1 MMTHCT
7 QAAQQMEGRW
17 LSSLVVLLVVATVV
31 MGALQPVGL
40 AAAADCLVN
49 EIRLEIQD
57 TPSWGVIIPPI
68 QARLSTLT
76 RDCVCELTPYLNN
89 SRFALGRTYDSG
101 ITALP
106 ACLSPNSE
114 KMAPLAHTTLGTNHQ
129 VNARTQTLRVSILSY
144 NSKKRVFTM
153 RTTLP
158 EIKRSLIY
166 TPAATIIG
174 PVQEFQNVPPSD
186 ERSMTQTVPA
196 VPPLDNP
203 SALFGDHPWGPLN
216 QFQGLQQ
223 LPNGETHRMNMTTAL
238 ALHGRDCVSD
248 CP

>member
-1 MMTHCT
+1 MIHCT
-7 QAAQQMEGRW
+7 RATQQMERWW
-17 LSSLVVLLVVATVV
+17 LSSLVGFLVVAMVV
-31 MGALQPVGL
+31 MGTLQPVGL

-49 EIRLEIQD
+49 EISLVVQD

-68 QARLSTLT
+68 QARPSTLT

-89 SRFALGRTYDSG
+89 SRFALGRTYNSG

-114 KMAPLAHTTLGTNHQ
+114 KMAPLAHTTLGPIHQ
-129 VNARTQTLRVSILSY
+129 LNSKMQPLRVSILSY
-144 NSKKRVFTM
+144 NSKKHVFTI

-158 EIKRSLIY
+158 EIKRSLSY
-166 TPAATIIG
+166 TPATTIIG
-174 PVQEFQNVPPSD
+174 PVQEFQNAPPLD
-186 ERSMTQTVPA
+186 DRSMTEAIPS
-196 VPPLDNP
+196 VPPMDKP
-203 SALFGDHPWGPLN
+203 STLFGNYYWGPLN
-216 QFQGLQQ
+216 QFQGLQR
-223 LPNGETHRMNMTTAL
+223 LPNGESHRMNMTTAL

>member
-7 QAAQQMEGRW
+7 QAAQQMERRW
-17 LSSLVVLLVVATVV
+17 ISSLVGFLVVATVV
-31 MGALQPVGL
+31 MGTLQPVGL
-40 AAAADCLVN
+40 AAAADCLAN
-49 EIRLEIQD
+49 EISLAVQD
-57 TPSWGVIIPPI
+57 TPSLGGIIPPI

-76 RDCVCELTPYLNN
+76 RDYVCELTPYLNN
-89 SRFALGRTYDSG
+89 SRFALGRTYNSG

-106 ACLSPNSE
+106 ACLSPKSE
-114 KMAPLAHTTLGTNHQ
+114 KMAPLAHTTLGSIHQ
-129 VNARTQTLRVSILSY
+129 LNSKMQPLRVSILSY
-144 NSKKRVFTM
+144 NSKKHVFTI

-174 PVQEFQNVPPSD
+174 PVQEFQNAPPSD
-186 ERSMTQTVPA
+186 ERSMTQTIPA
-196 VPPLDNP
+196 VPPLDKP

-216 QFQGLQQ
+216 QFQGLQR
-223 LPNGETHRMNMTTAL
+223 LPNGESHRMNMTTAL

>member
-7 QAAQQMEGRW
+7 QTTQQMEERW
-17 LSSLVVLLVVATVV
+17 LSPLVGSLVVATVV
-31 MGALQPVGL
+31 MATLQPVGL
-40 AAAADCLVN
+40 ADAAECVKNDDTVAV
-49 EIRLEIQD
+49 QG
-57 TPSWGVIIPPI
+57 TPSWDAIIPPL
-68 QARLSTLT
+68 QTQSGTVT
-76 RDCVCELTPYLNN
+76 RDCACELTPYLTRN
-89 SRFALGRTYDSG
+89 RFALGRTYNSG

-114 KMAPLAHTTLGTNHQ
+114 KMAPLAHTTLGPIHQ
-129 VNARTQTLRVSILSY
+129 LNSKMQPLRVSILSY
-144 NSKKRVFTM
+144 NSKKHEFTI

-158 EIKRSLIY
+158 KIKRSLIY

-174 PVQEFQNVPPSD
+174 PVQEFQNAPPSD
-186 ERSMTQTVPA
+186 ERSMTEAIPS
-196 VPPLDNP
+196 VPPMDQP
-203 SALFGDHPWGPLN
+203 PALSGNHPRGLFK

-223 LPNGETHRMNMTTAL
+223 LSNGESHRMNMTTAL

>member
-1 MMTHCT
+1 MMNHST
-7 QAAQQMEGRW
+7 QTRPQMERRW
-17 LSSLVVLLVVATVV
+17 WSPFIESLTVAMIGLVT
-31 MGALQPVGL
+31 LQPIGQ
-40 AAAADCLVN
+40 AAAADCLAHDDTLTV
-49 EIRLEIQD
+49 QD
-57 TPSWGVIIPPI
+57 MPSWEAIRP
-68 QARLSTLT
+68 TLPVHSVTVT
-76 RDCVCELTPYLNN
+76 RDCLCSFYPYLTR
-89 SRFALGRTYDSG
+89 SRFDLGRTDNSR

-106 ACLSPNSE
+106 PCLSPKSE
-114 KMAPLAHTTLGTNHQ
+114 KMALLAHVTLRPIHQ

-144 NSKKRVFTM
+144 NSKKHVFTM

-174 PVQEFQNVPPSD
+174 PVHEFQNVPPSD

-196 VPPLDNP
+196 VPPLDKP
-203 SALFGDHPWGPLN
+203 SALFGNHPWGLFK

-223 LPNGETHRMNMTTAL
+223 LSNGESHRMNMTTAL